1 MSLQAMALVLALFIM
16 GACIF
21 ILFYYLLS
29 IKNLNRVAARLRQGD
44 LSAEIPISRLPV
56 LREACRHY
64 NFLSSAVADLE
75 HLEKYQQKMLTYENK
90 ELKHLLDKENLSRQ
104 LEVQLEETK
113 QANLAVSNLN
123 IDLEEKNRS
132 LNEAINRLSALN
144 QISRMLGME
153 HDHNEIYRMLVS
165 LPKEL
170 LGAEIG
176 HLLLYDKKQG
186 DMVMEYSLGIKETY
200 EGRRRVSLD
209 GGIAGWVARN
219 RKPLLI
225 RDFKDHDTFP
235 TRSSIGYERDSAIS
249 APIMIKDDLIG
260 VITLINRDSGKP
272 FIEDEL
278 TLLATMAS
286 EAAMALHNALLL
298 EKIQKSYF
306 SMVQS
311 LITAV
316 EAKDVYTRG
325 HSERVTQY
333 SLLIGEQMDLSL
345 EELSIIQQ
353 AGVLHDI
360 GKITVELSIL
370 NKPTAL
376 NDEEYSKIKA
386 HPAVGYRILEPIDF
400 EERVKQCILQHHER
414 PDGKGYPNGAVS
426 DDIILEAKILA
437 AADAFDAMTTKR
449 PYREP
454 LSIAAALREMED
466 CSGTQFD
473 PAVVHVLKRI
483 VHTMTSSGARAVMYS

>member
-1 MSLQAMALVLALFIM
+1 MSLLAIVIIALSI
-16 GACIF
+16 ACASLL
-21 ILFYYLLS
+21 ILTYYLFS
-29 IKNLNRVAARLRQGD
+29 IKKLNRVAARLRQGD
-44 LSAEIPISRLPV
+44 LSMEVPISRLPV
-56 LREACRHY
+56 LKEACRHY
-64 NFLSSAVADLE
+64 SFLSSAVADLE
-75 HLEKYQQKMLTYENK
+75 HLEKYQQKMLTYEKK
-90 ELKHLLDKENLSRQ
+90 ELEHLLDKDNLSKQ
-104 LEVQLEETK
+104 LEKQLEETK

-123 IDLEEKNRS
+123 VDLEEKNRS
-132 LNEAINRLSALN
+132 LNEAVNRLSALN

-153 HDHNEIYRMLVS
+153 HDRNEIYRMLVS
-165 LPKEL
+165 LPREL

-176 HLLLYDKKQG
+176 HLLLYDEKQG
-186 DMVMEYSLGIKETY
+186 DLVMEYSQGIKEEY
-200 EGRRRVSLD
+200 SGRRRVSMD

-225 RDFKDHDTFP
+225 EDFKVRDTFS
-235 TRSSIGYERDSAIS
+235 TRSTLGYNRDTAIS

-260 VITLINRDSGKP
+260 VITLINKGSGQP
-272 FIEDEL
+272 FLEDEL

-286 EAAMALHNALLL
+286 EAAMALHNALLV

-311 LITAV
+311 LIAAV

-333 SLLIGEQMDLSL
+333 SLLIGEQMNLSL
-345 EELSIIQQ
+345 EELTIIQQ

-370 NKPTAL
+370 NKPTSL
-376 NDEEYSKIKA
+376 NDEEYNKIKA

-400 EERVKQCILQHHER
+400 EDRVKQCVLQHHER
-414 PDGKGYPNGAVS
+414 PDGKGYPNGTVS
-426 DDIILEAKILA
+426 ENIILEAKILA

-454 LSIAAALREMED
+454 LSIPTALKEMED

-473 PAVVHVLKRI
+473 PEVVHVLKRI
-483 VHTMTSSGARAVMYS
+483 VDTMTSSGAMAAMYS

>member
-1 MSLQAMALVLALFIM
+1 MSLLAAVIFTLCVACACLFI
-16 GACIF
+16 
-21 ILFYYLLS
+21 LVYYLFS
-29 IKNLNRVAARLRQGD
+29 IKKLNQVAARLQKGD
-44 LSAEIPISRLPV
+44 LSMEVPISRLPV

-64 NFLSSAVADLE
+64 SFLSSAVADLK
-75 HLEKYQQKMLTYENK
+75 HLEKYQQKMLTYEKK
-90 ELKHLLDKENLSRQ
+90 ELEHLLDKENLSQQ
-104 LEVQLEETK
+104 LEKQLEETK

-123 IDLEEKNRS
+123 VDLAEKNRS

-144 QISRMLGME
+144 QISRQLGME
-153 HDHNEIYRMLVS
+153 HDRNEIYRMLVS
-165 LPKEL
+165 LPR
-170 LGAEIG
+170 
-176 HLLLYDKKQG
+176 
-186 DMVMEYSLGIKETY
+186 EYSQGIKE
-200 EGRRRVSLD
+200 EHAGRRRVSMD

-225 RDFKDHDTFP
+225 KDFKVQDLFS
-235 TRSSIGYERDSAIS
+235 TRSSLGYNRDTAIS
-249 APIMIKDDLIG
+249 APIMTKNDLIG
-260 VITLINRDSGKP
+260 VITLINKDNGQP

-286 EAAMALHNALLL
+286 EAAMALHNALLV
-298 EKIQKSYF
+298 EKIQNSYF

-333 SLLIGEQMDLSL
+333 SLLIGEQMNLSL
-345 EELSIIQQ
+345 EELTIIQQ

-370 NKPTAL
+370 NKPTPL
-376 NDEEYSKIKA
+376 NDEEYNKIKA

-400 EERVKQCILQHHER
+400 EDRVKQCVLQHHER
-414 PDGKGYPNGAVS
+414 PDGKGYPNGTAS
-426 DDIILEAKILA
+426 DNIILEAKILA

-454 LSIAAALREMED
+454 LSISTALKEMEN

-473 PAVVHVLKRI
+473 PEVVYVLKRI
-483 VHTMTSSGARAVMYS
+483 VNTMTSTGAMAAMYS